1 MQTSQREMTE
11 APSEAES
18 KLTTKK
24 QDCISH
30 YLLLIIV
37 VITKG
42 EKKLKK
48 TKKYKKITY
57 SINTKKYFLFI
68 LTTFRDPDPNL

>member
-1 MQTSQREMTE
+1 METKSLKKTETDIQLLKIYKLLMQTSQREMTE

-42 EKKLKK
+42 EK
-48 TKKYKKITY
+48 
-57 SINTKKYFLFI
+57 N
-68 LTTFRDPDPNL
+68 

>member
-1 MQTSQREMTE
+1 MKGIKKETKSLKKTETDIQLLKIYKLLMQTSQREMTE

-42 EKKLKK
+42 EK
-48 TKKYKKITY
+48 
-57 SINTKKYFLFI
+57 N
-68 LTTFRDPDPNL
+68 